1 MTIKYNKL
9 IPELSVTNI
18 DKSAGFYV
26 DLLGFKVEYKRDECK
41 FMFLSLNGS
50 QIMIEQINDTWNT
63 GELSY
68 PFGRGINF
76 QFKVEDINQLL
87 CKLNNAN
94 YPIFVSPK
102 DNWYRVNDKVTGNR
116 EFLVLDPDGYLLRF
130 NQHLG
135 FKDITE

>member
-1 MTIKYNKL
+1 MPIKYNKL

-18 DKSAGFYV
+18 EKSTDFYV

-41 FMFLSLNGS
+41 FMFLSLDGS

-76 QFKVEDINQLL
+76 QFEVEDINPILSRL
-87 CKLNNAN
+87 KDNN
-94 YPIFVSPK
+94 YPIFVLPK

-116 EFLVLDPDGYLLRF
+116 EFLVLDPDGYLLSARS
-130 NQHLG
+130 H
-135 FKDITE
+135 

>member
-1 MTIKYNKL
+1 MPIKYNKL

-18 DKSAGFYV
+18 EKSATFYV

-41 FMFLSLNGS
+41 FMFLSLDGS

-68 PFGRGINF
+68 PFGRGINL
-76 QFKVEDINQLL
+76 QFEIEDISQPINA
-87 CKLNNAN
+87 LNSNN
-94 YPIFVSPK
+94 YPLFALPK

-130 NQHLG
+130 TQHLG
-135 FKDITE
+135 FKEIEG